1 MKPWIGRNYGH
12 PNDLGF
18 PCRLLFLR
26 ESHYGEAEDANNP
39 DFTIQVVGAILKGDN
54 KRRFKNPEK
63 AVLEKNTGDGLN
75 RF

>member
-1 MKPWIGRNYGH
+1 MVTQMTSAFRADSYS
-12 PNDLGF
+12 LGN
-18 PCRLLFLR
+18 RTTVN
-26 ESHYGEAEDANNP
+26 GEAEDANNP

-63 AVLEKNTGDGLN
+63 AVLEKNTGDVLN